1 MRRRVVLRSGCDK
14 IKALYA
20 AAHAP
25 LNLLL
30 SPWTFKSSVRSR
42 GRLLSMSDFVP
53 VGPLVT
59 PLTSF
64 HKFTIFLVSIPL
76 PSTAYPPISFRK
88 TIVQTLIKT
97 EPRDYGI
104 MQNRNMAR
112 NVQARA
118 RFLQDDFI
126 LTISDDEASIPDL
139 DEEEHEAP
147 ILDSAFQNSASL
159 KRKREDEDTTTN
171 AKKSKKKRKEQEVS
185 DTGTIQQDDEGD
197 FDPEFSFKIDTAGQG
212 YQHVHG
218 WDLDTVPNG
227 LTQRS
232 RGISI
237 DEIIARRK
245 VKSTNGVSEEDTD
258 DGGDEDPEVDGAQE
272 ESELDESLE
281 GKAEDAEQKETN
293 LDQQHNG
300 HGGTI
305 SSDGDIQAQDS
316 EADED
321 EEEEA
326 EPVAHPDD
334 ELPFQDGASDVE
346 DEVEDVEVTKRRDA
360 FFASGEADTVG
371 KPISTTSAS
380 FQSMSL
386 SRHVLKGLA
395 ACGFTS
401 PTPIQAKAIPVALM
415 GKDVVGGAVTGSGKT
430 AAFLIPILERL
441 LYRDR
446 KVPTTRVSI
455 LLPTRELAVQCHK
468 VATKLA
474 AAVPGVSIALIVGGL
489 SVREQEQTL
498 KQRPDIVIATP
509 GRFIDHMRNTA
520 SFAVENLE
528 ILVLDEADRMLE
540 DGFADELNE
549 ILSTIPRS
557 RQTMLFS
564 ATMTEDVDQLVRVGL
579 SRPVRLMVDAKRQTV
594 TGLIQEFIKMKGVK
608 EEIDEERRL
617 AYLLHLC
624 TTIYT
629 AKTIVFFQRK
639 SLAHHVK
646 VLFALHG
653 IKAAELHGDMSQE
666 QRLNAMVSFQ
676 TDGCTHLLATDLA
689 SRGLDIARVE
699 TVINFTVPPQTTTYL
714 HRVGRT
720 ARAGQSG
727 VSCTLFSP
735 SKKESGKSKG
745 KEGGSTSERT
755 LLRPILKLAKSQ
767 KANLRTRTLPPIII
781 NELTEK
787 IRSLADEVDAVL
799 SEEKEERLLQQT
811 ERDMT
816 KGQNLIKHEDEIA
829 SRPRRTW
836 FQNEKEKNAASK
848 MGFEERSGMD
858 AFKPK
863 KDKKKLS
870 GSEKKRLLN
879 RDERVSGSGA
889 GWKKG
894 KEERA
899 GRGVLEKEKNDKIK
913 KKRDRAAN
921 KDGSKPAARPI
932 TSKVNGKGSKRR

>member
-1 MRRRVVLRSGCDK
+1 MPSG
-14 IKALYA
+14 
-20 AAHAP
+20 
-25 LNLLL
+25 
-30 SPWTFKSSVRSR
+30 TSVNS
-42 GRLLSMSDFVP
+42 
-53 VGPLVT
+53 
-59 PLTSF
+59 
-64 HKFTIFLVSIPL
+64 
-76 PSTAYPPISFRK
+76 
-88 TIVQTLIKT
+88 
-97 EPRDYGI
+97 
-104 MQNRNMAR
+104 
-112 NVQARA
+112 

-126 LTISDDEASIPDL
+126 PTISDDEASIPDL
-139 DEEEHEAP
+139 DEEGDDVPTNVLSSES
-147 ILDSAFQNSASL
+147 SANL
-159 KRKREDEDTTTN
+159 KRKREEEDAALTI
-171 AKKSKKKRKEQEVS
+171 KKSKKKRKKQEVLDGTSEQEE
-185 DTGTIQQDDEGD
+185 DND
-197 FDPEFSFKIDTAGQG
+197 FNPDFSFNVETAGQG
-212 YQHVHG
+212 YLQQVQG
-218 WDLDTVPNG
+218 WDLDAVPNG
-227 LTQRS
+227 LAQGS

-245 VKSTNGVSEEDTD
+245 VKSTNARLGEDVD
-258 DGGDEDPEVDGAQE
+258 EVDDEDLDVDGTQGS
-272 ESELDESLE
+272 SELDGSL
-281 GKAEDAEQKETN
+281 
-293 LDQQHNG
+293 
-300 HGGTI
+300 
-305 SSDGDIQAQDS
+305 
-316 EADED
+316 EADESSVQSEDRNLDLQQNGLDLIPTSTGDQESQGSEGDDSD
-321 EEEEA
+321 EDEA
-326 EPVAHPDD
+326 DPVAHPDD
-334 ELPFQDGASDVE
+334 DLPFQDGASDVE
-346 DEVEDVEVTKRRDA
+346 DEVEDIEVTKRRDA
-360 FFASGEADTVG
+360 FFASGEADTIG
-371 KPISTTSAS
+371 KPISTTSAT

-395 ACGFTS
+395 ASGFTS

-446 KVPTTRVSI
+446 KLPTTRVSI

-474 AAVPGVSIALIVGGL
+474 AAVPGLSIALIVGGL

-549 ILSTIPRS
+549 ILTTIPKS

-564 ATMTEDVDQLVRVGL
+564 ATMTEDVDQLIRVGL
-579 SRPVRLMVDAKRQTV
+579 NRPVRLMVDAKRQTV
-594 TGLIQEFIKMKGVK
+594 TGLVQEFIKMKGGK

-617 AYLLHLC
+617 AHLLHLC

-646 VLFALHG
+646 VLFAIHG

-676 TDGCTHLLATDLA
+676 TGGCTHLLATDLA

-767 KANLRTRTLPPIII
+767 KANIRTRTLPPTII

-787 IRSLADEVDAVL
+787 IRSLADEIEAIL

-836 FQNEKEKNAASK
+836 FQNEKEKKASSK
-848 MGFEERSGMD
+848 IGFEERTGMD

-863 KDKKKLS
+863 KEKKKLS

-879 RDERVSGSGA
+879 RDERTSGSGA

-921 KDGSKPAARPI
+921 KEGFKATPRPVKSKA
-932 TSKVNGKGSKRR
+932 NGRGPRRR